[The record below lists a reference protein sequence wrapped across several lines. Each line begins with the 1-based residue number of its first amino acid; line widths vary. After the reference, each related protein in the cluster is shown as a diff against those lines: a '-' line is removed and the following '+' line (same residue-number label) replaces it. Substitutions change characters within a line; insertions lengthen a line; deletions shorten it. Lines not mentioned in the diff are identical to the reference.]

1 MLIPI
6 ILMIL
11 GLAALTLSLYSN
23 GISKGKLKG
32 IGFAA
37 CIIVVLLSLPM
48 CCTVVDSGEV
58 GIRFHKWSS
67 NEQDYG
73 GVEGTCKGWVFYNP
87 ITTSVFTYP
96 TFTQR
101 KQYETFSVNA
111 KDASLFEMDPTIA
124 YRINPDKACDIFVKY
139 RVGVKAL
146 EEGYIRTCIYE
157 AYRTL

>member
-1 MLIPI
+1 MLYLFI
-6 ILMIL
+6 IMIL
-11 GLAALTLSLYSN
+11 ALSMMAVALFSN
-23 GISKGKLKG
+23 DLIKKHFSKGKLKG

-101 KQYETFSVNA
+101 K
-111 KDASLFEMDPTIA
+111 
-124 YRINPDKACDIFVKY
+124 
-139 RVGVKAL
+139 
-146 EEGYIRTCIYE
+146 
-157 AYRTL
+157 